1 MVRYTYFLTYC
12 LLCLCWLFTACDD
25 DKNSLASTGY
35 LYLGVEED
43 NSTLTKSVKPVTDE
57 SLRVYLLSSSGDTV
71 KTYDDYLE
79 DVKGEKILLPVGNY
93 QVLVSSSQTAGA
105 AWEAPFYAGKT
116 EEPLEIKS
124 GEITNATV
132 TCKITNTKVTVS
144 YSEKLKATFIDYC
157 DTVSTESGTLIYA
170 RDEYRAGYF
179 VSEGDLTARLYLKN
193 KDGNEFTLQRVIRN
207 IKPQYHYNL
216 IYQLSNEGDGDEEAG
231 ADFDIS
237 VSDEDPTEINCTI
250 SIKEEELA
258 GEPKLTLQ
266 GGFEEG
272 KITFRPQVDGVVQT
286 PPEASLLMEVPGG
299 IQSVTVKASSLQFED
314 LPQFDLDTWNLAVAK
329 GFPDIDAETTEAQT
343 LDFTSLLNNLKPDG
357 NKNATHTFVMVVV
370 DKQYQQKEISFSF
383 EIKADVKVTTDK
395 VVLWTSFAVLKGTAG
410 NLEEA
415 SFIVREKGSS
425 DKQITE
431 VTKNESDGTFTALI
445 TDLQPG
451 KTYEYQAVAGEDEG
465 SVEAFTVAQPLDVPN
480 MGFEEW
486 SERKKSPVTMG
497 LGGTFITP
505 NPANPNTIY
514 WDSGNWGA
522 SAAGTTLTYSEA
534 MPAINGSVNAAKLE
548 SKFAAKLGI
557 GAFAAGSIFSG
568 EAQSVNSDG
577 AELLY
582 GQLYNGFPCALRGYY
597 KYSPKKIDYADDP
610 TGTYTNL
617 MDSEDQGLIYVA
629 LSTEPIKVISK
640 NDNIV
645 PFSKNDKS
653 VFAYGELVIQGE
665 SIPTDDAT
673 ILNGYTL
680 FDIPLIYKDHN
691 IEANA
696 SVYITIVATS
706 SRYGDHFTGAT
717 GSVMYVDEF
726 SLDYSFNTECLKK
739 TEYSGLTPISIKD
752 NQ

>member
-1 MVRYTYFLTYC
+1 MVRHTYFLTFC

-43 NSTLTKSVKPVTDE
+43 NTTLTKSVKPVTDE
-57 SLRVYLLSSSGDTV
+57 PLRVYLLSSSGDTV

-79 DVKGEKILLPVGNY
+79 DVKGEKILLPVGSY

-144 YSEKLKATFIDYC
+144 YSDKLKATFIDYC

-193 KDGNEFTLQRVIRN
+193 KDGNEFTLQRVIRD

-272 KITFRPQVDGVVQT
+272 KITFRPQVDGVAQT
-286 PPEASLLMEVPGG
+286 PPEASLLVEVPGG

-314 LPQFDLDTWNLAVAK
+314 LPQFDLDTWSLAVAK
-329 GFPDIDAETTEAQT
+329 GFPNIDAETTQAQT
-343 LDFTSLLNNLKPDG
+343 LDFTSLLNKLKPDG
-357 NKNATHTFVMVVV
+357 NKNATHAFVMTVV

-395 VVLWTSFAVLKGTAG
+395 AVVWTSFAVIKGTAG
-410 NLEEA
+410 NLEGA
-415 SFIVREKGSS
+415 SFIVREQGGS

-431 VTKNESDGTFTALI
+431 VEVTKNEADGTFSALI

-465 SVEAFTVAQPLDVPN
+465 SVETFTVAQPLEVPN
-480 MGFEEW
+480 LGFEEW
-486 SERKKSPVTMG
+486 SERSGRTTGVMAGTYSYWTSNE
-497 LGGTFITP
+497 GGKD
-505 NPANPNTIY
+505 IY
-514 WDSGNWGA
+514 WESGNLGA
-522 SAAGTTLTYSEA
+522 
-534 MPAINGSVNAAKLE
+534 AINGNQLLYQETTEIVNAPNNKSAARLV
-548 SKFAAKLGI
+548 SKYVGVAALNL
-557 GAFAAGSIFSG
+557 GAFSAGSIFSG
-568 EAQSVNSDG
+568 IIKEAGSSG
-577 AELLY
+577 ATLSY
-582 GQLYNGFPCALRGYY
+582 GQLHNGFPTKLNGWY
-597 KYSPKKIDYADDP
+597 KYEAGDIDYNGSGKDK
-610 TGTYTNL
+610 
-617 MDSEDQGLIYVA
+617 GLIYVA
-629 LSTEPIKVISK
+629 LMTSTQ
-640 NDNIV
+640 IV
-645 PFSKNDKS
+645 SSPLSGTPVRFDHDPETSV
-653 VFAYGELVIQGE
+653 VFAYGELVIDQTKKYTE
-665 SIPTDDAT
+665 FSIPLTYYKEKMPDANT
-673 ILNGYTL
+673 
-680 FDIPLIYKDHN
+680 P
-691 IEANA
+691 
-696 SVYITIVATS
+696 VYIIIMATS
-706 SRYGDHFTGAT
+706 SKDGDIFTGST
-717 GSVMYVDEF
+717 SSVMYVDEF
-726 SLDYSFNTECLKK
+726 SLDYGYNAECLKD
-739 TEYSGLTPISIKD
+739 TEYSGLTPVSI

>member
-1 MVRYTYFLTYC
+1 MKQYKCFLGYYLLSLC
-12 LLCLCWLFTACDD
+12 LLLVACDD

-266 GGFEEG
+266 GEFEEG
-272 KITFRPQVDGVVQT
+272 KITFRPQVDGVAQT

-314 LPQFDLDTWNLAVAK
+314 LPQFDLDTWSLAVAK
-329 GFPDIDAETTEAQT
+329 GFPNIDAETTETQT

-357 NKNATHTFVMVVV
+357 NKNATHTFVMTVV

-415 SFIVREKGSS
+415 SFIVREKGGS

-465 SVEAFTVAQPLDVPN
+465 SVEAFIVAQPSEVPN

-486 SERKKSPVTMG
+486 GTRTGKVKILGIEREYEYDSP
-497 LGGTFITP
+497 
-505 NPANPNTIY
+505 NSNSQAYIY
-514 WDSGNWGA
+514 WESGNLGA
-522 SAAGTTLTYSEA
+522 KAASSVLTRSSDDVATE
-534 MPAINGSVNAAKLE
+534 NSNKAAKLT
-548 SKFAAKLGI
+548 SVFAGLGSI
-557 GAFAAGSIFSG
+557 GAFSAGSIFSG
-568 EAQSVNSDG
+568 IIQKAGQDG

-582 GQLYNGFPCALRGYY
+582 GQSHTGYPTSLKGYY
-597 KYSPKKIDYADDP
+597 KYSPGSIDYVNNKGGS
-610 TGTYTNL
+610 GT
-617 MDSEDQGLIYVA
+617 DKGFIAVA
-629 LSTEPIKVISK
+629 LSTKKLEV
-640 NDNIV
+640 
-645 PFSKNDKS
+645 KS
-653 VFAYGELVIQGE
+653 LTASADSESYKFRSNSDGVFAYGELVIDQTVDVYTQF
-665 SIPTDDAT
+665 SIPLT
-673 ILNGYTL
+673 Y
-680 FDIPLIYKDHN
+680 YKGMMPDTGTP
-691 IEANA
+691 
-696 SVYITIVATS
+696 VYIIIMATS
-706 SRYGDHFTGAT
+706 SKDGDVFTGST
-717 GSVMYVDEF
+717 SSVMYVDEF

>member
-1 MVRYTYFLTYC
+1 MVRHTYFLTFC

-43 NSTLTKSVKPVTDE
+43 NTTLTKSVKPVTDE
-57 SLRVYLLSSSGDTV
+57 LLRVYLLSSSGDTV

-79 DVKGEKILLPVGNY
+79 DVKGEKILLPVGSY

-144 YSEKLKATFIDYC
+144 YSDKLKATFIDYC

-193 KDGNEFTLQRVIRN
+193 KDGNEFTLQRVIRD

-272 KITFRPQVDGVVQT
+272 KITFRPQVDGVAQT
-286 PPEASLLMEVPGG
+286 PPEASLLVEVPGG

-314 LPQFDLDTWNLAVAK
+314 LPQFDLDTWSLAVAK
-329 GFPDIDAETTEAQT
+329 GFPNIDVETTQAQT
-343 LDFTSLLNNLKPDG
+343 LDFTPLLKTLQPDE
-357 NKNATHTFVMVVV
+357 NKNATHTFVMTVV

-395 VVLWTSFAVLKGTAG
+395 AVVWTSFAVIKGTAG
-410 NLEEA
+410 NLEGA
-415 SFIVREKGSS
+415 SFIVREQGGS

-431 VTKNESDGTFTALI
+431 VTKNEADGTFSALI

-465 SVEAFTVAQPLDVPN
+465 SVETFTVAQPLDVPN
-480 MGFEEW
+480 LGFDGWNESAGYIRPDGVN
-486 SERKKSPVTMG
+486 SENRE
-497 LGGTFITP
+497 
-505 NPANPNTIY
+505 Y
-514 WDSGNWGA
+514 WESGNQGA
-522 SAAGTTLTYSEA
+522 KL
-534 MPAINGSVNAAKLE
+534 GSVTLLQSTTDKVSGEAAALLT
-548 SKFAAKLGI
+548 SKFAGLFGI
-557 GAFAAGSIFSG
+557 GAFSAGSIFSG
-568 EAQSVNSDG
+568 YVLSAGTSG
-577 AELLY
+577 ATLSY
-582 GQLYNGFPCALRGYY
+582 GQLHNGFPTKLNGWY
-597 KYSPKKIDYADDP
+597 KYEAGDIDYNGSGKDK
-610 TGTYTNL
+610 
-617 MDSEDQGLIYVA
+617 GLIYVA
-629 LSTEPIKVISK
+629 LMTSTQ
-640 NDNIV
+640 IV
-645 PFSKNDKS
+645 SSPLSGTPVRFNPKASV
-653 VFAYGELVIQGE
+653 VFAYGELVINETVGE
-665 SIPTDDAT
+665 YTDFT
-673 ILNGYTL
+673 
-680 FDIPLIYKDHN
+680 IPLTYYKGMMPDTGTP
-691 IEANA
+691 
-696 SVYITIVATS
+696 VYIIIMATS
-706 SRYGDHFTGAT
+706 SKDGDVFTGST
-717 GSVMYVDEF
+717 SSVMYVDEF

>member
-1 MVRYTYFLTYC
+1 MVRHTYFLTFC

-43 NSTLTKSVKPVTDE
+43 NTTLTKSVKPVTDE
-57 SLRVYLLSSSGDTV
+57 PLRVYLLSSSGDTV

-79 DVKGEKILLPVGNY
+79 DVKGEKILLPVGSY

-144 YSEKLKATFIDYC
+144 YSDKLKATFIDYC

-193 KDGNEFTLQRVIRN
+193 KDGNEFTLQRVIRD

-272 KITFRPQVDGVVQT
+272 KITFRPQVDGVAQT
-286 PPEASLLMEVPGG
+286 PPEASLLVEVPGG

-314 LPQFDLDTWNLAVAK
+314 LPQFDLDTWSLAVAK
-329 GFPDIDAETTEAQT
+329 GFPNIDVETTQAQT
-343 LDFTSLLNNLKPDG
+343 LDFTPLLKTLQPDG
-357 NKNATHTFVMVVV
+357 NKNATHTFVMTVV

-395 VVLWTSFAVLKGTAG
+395 AVVWTSFAVIKGTAG
-410 NLEEA
+410 NLEGA
-415 SFIVREKGSS
+415 SFIVREQGGSS

-431 VTKNESDGTFTALI
+431 VTKNEADGTFSALI

-465 SVEAFTVAQPLDVPN
+465 SVETFTVAQPLDVPN
-480 MGFEEW
+480 LGFEEW
-486 SERKKSPVTMG
+486 SERSGRTTG
-497 LGGTFITP
+497 ALAGTYSYWTSNEGGKD
-505 NPANPNTIY
+505 IY
-514 WDSGNWGA
+514 WESGNLGA
-522 SAAGTTLTYSEA
+522 
-534 MPAINGSVNAAKLE
+534 AINGNQLLYQETTDIVNAPNNKSAARLV
-548 SKFAAKLGI
+548 SKYVGVAALNL
-557 GAFAAGSIFSG
+557 GAFSAGSIFSG
-568 EAQSVNSDG
+568 IIKEAGSSG
-577 AELLY
+577 ATLSY
-582 GQLYNGFPCALRGYY
+582 GQLHNGFPTKLNGWY
-597 KYSPKKIDYADDP
+597 KYEAGDIDYNGSGKDK
-610 TGTYTNL
+610 
-617 MDSEDQGLIYVA
+617 GLIYVA
-629 LSTEPIKVISK
+629 LMTSTQ
-640 NDNIV
+640 IV
-645 PFSKNDKS
+645 SSPLSGTPVRFDHDPETSV
-653 VFAYGELVIQGE
+653 VFAYGELVIDQTE
-665 SIPTDDAT
+665 KYTEFSIPLTYYEGKMPDANT
-673 ILNGYTL
+673 
-680 FDIPLIYKDHN
+680 P
-691 IEANA
+691 
-696 SVYITIVATS
+696 VYIIIMATS
-706 SRYGDHFTGAT
+706 SKDGDIFTGST
-717 GSVMYVDEF
+717 SSVMYVDEF
-726 SLDYSFNTECLKK
+726 SLDYGYNAECLKD
-739 TEYSGLTPISIKD
+739 TEYSGLTPVSI

>member
-124 GEITNATV
+124 GEITNAAV

-193 KDGNEFTLQRVIRN
+193 RDGNEFTLQRVIRN

-272 KITFRPQVDGVVQT
+272 KITFRPQVDGVAQT

-299 IQSVTVKASSLQFED
+299 IQSVTVKTSSLQFED

-395 VVLWTSFAVLKGTAG
+395 VVLWTSFAVIKGTAG
-410 NLEEA
+410 NLDEA
-415 SFIVREKGSS
+415 SFIVREQGGS
-425 DKQITE
+425 DKQITS
-431 VTKNESDGTFTALI
+431 VTKNEADGTFTALI

-465 SVEAFTVAQPLDVPN
+465 SVETFIVAQPSEVPN

-486 SERKKSPVTMG
+486 GTRTGKVKILGIEREYEYDSP
-497 LGGTFITP
+497 
-505 NPANPNTIY
+505 NSNSQAYIY
-514 WDSGNWGA
+514 WESGNLGA
-522 SAAGTTLTYSEA
+522 KAASSVLTRSSDDVATE
-534 MPAINGSVNAAKLE
+534 NSNKAAKLT
-548 SKFAAKLGI
+548 SVFAGLGSI
-557 GAFAAGSIFSG
+557 GAFSAGSIFSG
-568 EAQSVNSDG
+568 IIQKAGQDG

-582 GQLYNGFPCALRGYY
+582 GQSHTGYPTSLKGYY
-597 KYSPKKIDYADDP
+597 KYSPGSIDYVNNKGGS
-610 TGTYTNL
+610 GT
-617 MDSEDQGLIYVA
+617 DKGFIAVA
-629 LSTEPIKVISK
+629 LSTKKLEV
-640 NDNIV
+640 
-645 PFSKNDKS
+645 KS
-653 VFAYGELVIQGE
+653 LTASADSESYKFRSNSDGVFAYGELVIDQTVDVYTQF
-665 SIPTDDAT
+665 SIPLT
-673 ILNGYTL
+673 Y
-680 FDIPLIYKDHN
+680 YKGMMPDTGTP
-691 IEANA
+691 
-696 SVYITIVATS
+696 VYIIIMATS
-706 SRYGDHFTGAT
+706 SKDGDVFTGST
-717 GSVMYVDEF
+717 SSVMYVDEF

>member
-193 KDGNEFTLQRVIRN
+193 KDGNEFTLQRVIRD

-272 KITFRPQVDGVVQT
+272 KITFRPQVDGVAQT

-329 GFPDIDAETTEAQT
+329 GFPNIDAETTEAQT
-343 LDFTSLLNNLKPDG
+343 LDFTSLLNKLKPDG
-357 NKNATHTFVMVVV
+357 NKNATHTFVMTVV

-415 SFIVREKGSS
+415 SFIVREKGGS
-425 DKQITE
+425 DKQIKS
-431 VTKNESDGTFTALI
+431 VTKNEADGTFTALI

-465 SVEAFTVAQPLDVPN
+465 SVETFIVAQPEEVPN
-480 MGFEEW
+480 LGFEEW
-486 SERKKSPVTMG
+486 SERSGRTTG
-497 LGGTFITP
+497 ALAGTYSYWTSNEGGKD
-505 NPANPNTIY
+505 IY
-514 WDSGNWGA
+514 WESGNLGA
-522 SAAGTTLTYSEA
+522 
-534 MPAINGSVNAAKLE
+534 AINGNQLLYQETTDIVNAPNNKSAARLV
-548 SKFAAKLGI
+548 SKYVGIAALNL
-557 GAFAAGSIFSG
+557 GAFSAGSIFSG
-568 EAQSVNSDG
+568 IIKEAGSGG
-577 AELLY
+577 ATLSY
-582 GQLYNGFPCALRGYY
+582 GQLHNGFPTKLEGWY
-597 KYSPKKIDYADDP
+597 KYEAGDIDYNGSGKDK
-610 TGTYTNL
+610 G
-617 MDSEDQGLIYVA
+617 MIYVA
-629 LSTEPIKVISK
+629 LMTSTQ
-640 NDNIV
+640 IV
-645 PFSKNDKS
+645 SSPLSGTPVRFDPKASV
-653 VFAYGELVIQGE
+653 VFAYGELVIDQTVDVYTQF
-665 SIPTDDAT
+665 SIPLTYYEGKMPDT
-673 ILNGYTL
+673 GT
-680 FDIPLIYKDHN
+680 P
-691 IEANA
+691 
-696 SVYITIVATS
+696 VYIIIMATS
-706 SRYGDHFTGAT
+706 SKDGDVFTGST
-717 GSVMYVDEF
+717 SSVMYVDEF
-726 SLDYSFNTECLKK
+726 SLDYSYNAECFNG
-739 TEYSGLTPISIKD
+739 TEYSGLTPVSIKD

>member
-1 MVRYTYFLTYC
+1 MVRHTYFLTFC

-43 NSTLTKSVKPVTDE
+43 NTTLTKSVKPVTDE
-57 SLRVYLLSSSGDTV
+57 PLRVYLLSSSGDTV

-79 DVKGEKILLPVGNY
+79 DVKGEKILLPVGSY

-193 KDGNEFTLQRVIRN
+193 KDGNEFTLQRVIRD

-266 GGFEEG
+266 GDFKDG
-272 KITFRPQVDGVVQT
+272 KITFRPQVDGVAQT
-286 PPEASLLMEVPGG
+286 PPEASLLVEVPGG

-314 LPQFDLDTWNLAVAK
+314 LPQFDLDTWSLAVAK
-329 GFPDIDAETTEAQT
+329 GFPNIDAETTQAQI
-343 LDFTSLLNNLKPDG
+343 LDFTPLLKTLQPDG
-357 NKNATHTFVMVVV
+357 NKNATHTFVMTVV

-395 VVLWTSFAVLKGTAG
+395 AVVWTSFAVIKGTAG
-410 NLEEA
+410 NLEGA
-415 SFIVREKGSS
+415 SFIVREQGGSS

-431 VTKNESDGTFTALI
+431 VTKNEADGTFSALI

-465 SVEAFTVAQPLDVPN
+465 SVETFTVAQPLDVPN
-480 MGFEEW
+480 LGFEEW
-486 SERKKSPVTMG
+486 SERSGRTTG
-497 LGGTFITP
+497 ALAGTYSYWTSNEGGKD
-505 NPANPNTIY
+505 IY
-514 WDSGNWGA
+514 WESGNLGA
-522 SAAGTTLTYSEA
+522 
-534 MPAINGSVNAAKLE
+534 AINGNQLLYQETTDIVNAPNNKSAARLV
-548 SKFAAKLGI
+548 SKYVGVAALNL
-557 GAFAAGSIFSG
+557 GAFSAGSIFSG
-568 EAQSVNSDG
+568 IIKEAGSSG
-577 AELLY
+577 ATLSY
-582 GQLYNGFPCALRGYY
+582 GQLHNGFPTKLNGWY
-597 KYSPKKIDYADDP
+597 KYEAGDIDYNGSGKDK
-610 TGTYTNL
+610 
-617 MDSEDQGLIYVA
+617 GLIYVA
-629 LSTEPIKVISK
+629 LMTSTQ
-640 NDNIV
+640 IV
-645 PFSKNDKS
+645 SSPLSGTPVRFDHDPETSV
-653 VFAYGELVIQGE
+653 VFAYGELVIDQTE
-665 SIPTDDAT
+665 KYTEFSIPLTYYEGKMPDANT
-673 ILNGYTL
+673 
-680 FDIPLIYKDHN
+680 P
-691 IEANA
+691 
-696 SVYITIVATS
+696 VYIIIMATS
-706 SRYGDHFTGAT
+706 SKDGDIFTGST
-717 GSVMYVDEF
+717 SSVMYVDEF
-726 SLDYSFNTECLKK
+726 SLDYGYNAECLKD
-739 TEYSGLTPISIKD
+739 TEYSGLTPVSI

>member
-1 MVRYTYFLTYC
+1 MKQYKCFLGYYLLSLC
-12 LLCLCWLFTACDD
+12 LLLVACDD

-93 QVLVSSSQTAGA
+93 QVLVSSSQTEGA

-193 KDGNEFTLQRVIRN
+193 KDGNEFTLQRVIRD

-272 KITFRPQVDGVVQT
+272 KITFRPQVDGVAQT
-286 PPEASLLMEVPGG
+286 PPKASLLMEVPGG

-329 GFPDIDAETTEAQT
+329 GFPNIDAETTEAQT

-357 NKNATHTFVMVVV
+357 NKNATHTFVMTVV

-415 SFIVREKGSS
+415 SFIVREKGGS
-425 DKQITE
+425 DKQITS
-431 VTKNESDGTFTALI
+431 VTKNEADGTFTALI

-465 SVEAFTVAQPLDVPN
+465 SVETFIVAQPSEVPN

-486 SERKKSPVTMG
+486 GTRTGKVKILGIEREYEYDSP
-497 LGGTFITP
+497 
-505 NPANPNTIY
+505 NSNSQAYIY
-514 WDSGNWGA
+514 WESGNLGA
-522 SAAGTTLTYSEA
+522 KAASSVLTRSSDDVATE
-534 MPAINGSVNAAKLE
+534 NSNKAAKLT
-548 SKFAAKLGI
+548 SVFAGLGSI
-557 GAFAAGSIFSG
+557 GAFSAGSIFSG
-568 EAQSVNSDG
+568 IIQKAGQDG

-582 GQLYNGFPCALRGYY
+582 GQSHTGYPTSLKGYY
-597 KYSPKKIDYADDP
+597 KYSPGSIDYVNNKGGS
-610 TGTYTNL
+610 GT
-617 MDSEDQGLIYVA
+617 DKGFIAVA
-629 LSTEPIKVISK
+629 LSTKKLEV
-640 NDNIV
+640 
-645 PFSKNDKS
+645 KS
-653 VFAYGELVIQGE
+653 LTASADSESYKFRSNSDGVFAYGELVIDQTVDVYTQF
-665 SIPTDDAT
+665 SIPLT
-673 ILNGYTL
+673 Y
-680 FDIPLIYKDHN
+680 YKGMMPDTGTP
-691 IEANA
+691 
-696 SVYITIVATS
+696 VYIIIMATS
-706 SRYGDHFTGAT
+706 SKDGDVFTGST
-717 GSVMYVDEF
+717 SSVMYVDEF

>member
-266 GGFEEG
+266 GEFEEG
-272 KITFRPQVDGVVQT
+272 KVTFRPQVDGVAQT

-314 LPQFDLDTWNLAVAK
+314 LPQFDLDTWSLAAAK

-343 LDFTSLLNNLKPDG
+343 LDFTSLLNYLKPDG
-357 NKNATHTFVMVVV
+357 NKNATHTFVMTVV

-425 DKQITE
+425 DKQIKS
-431 VTKNESDGTFTALI
+431 VTKNEADGTFTALI

-465 SVEAFTVAQPLDVPN
+465 SVETFTVVQPLDVPN
-480 MGFEEW
+480 MGFEDW
-486 SERKKSPVTMG
+486 GTRTGKVKILGIEREYEYDSP
-497 LGGTFITP
+497 
-505 NPANPNTIY
+505 NSNSQAYIY
-514 WDSGNWGA
+514 WESGNLGA
-522 SAAGTTLTYSEA
+522 KAASSVLTRSSDDVATE
-534 MPAINGSVNAAKLE
+534 NSNKAAKLT
-548 SKFAAKLGI
+548 SVFAGLGSI
-557 GAFAAGSIFSG
+557 GAFSAGSIFSG
-568 EAQSVNSDG
+568 IIQKAGQDG

-582 GQLYNGFPCALRGYY
+582 GQSHTGYPTSLKGYY
-597 KYSPKKIDYADDP
+597 KYSPGSIDYVNNNKGGSGADK
-610 TGTYTNL
+610 GF
-617 MDSEDQGLIYVA
+617 IAIA
-629 LSTEPIKVISK
+629 LSTKKLEV
-640 NDNIV
+640 
-645 PFSKNDKS
+645 KS
-653 VFAYGELVIQGE
+653 LTASADSESYKFRSNSDGVFAYGELVIDQTVDVYTQF
-665 SIPTDDAT
+665 SIPLT
-673 ILNGYTL
+673 Y
-680 FDIPLIYKDHN
+680 YKGMMPDTGTP
-691 IEANA
+691 
-696 SVYITIVATS
+696 VYIIIMATS
-706 SRYGDHFTGAT
+706 SKDGDVFTGST
-717 GSVMYVDEF
+717 SSVMYVDEF
-726 SLDYSFNTECLKK
+726 SLDYGYNAKCLKE
-739 TEYSGLTPISIKD
+739 TEYSGLTPVSI